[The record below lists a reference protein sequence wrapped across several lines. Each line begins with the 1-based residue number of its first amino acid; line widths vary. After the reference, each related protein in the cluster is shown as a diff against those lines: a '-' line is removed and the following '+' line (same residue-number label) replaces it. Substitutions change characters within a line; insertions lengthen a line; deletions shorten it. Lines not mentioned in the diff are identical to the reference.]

1 MAADHASAGQE
12 HLFQTSQPLLHGFSP
27 REVASLIRGI
37 DSQLVSIEY
46 AENHGERA
54 LVYTFEVAGKR
65 QPFCIA
71 VPSTPIASIADLYP
85 EAAPQELE
93 LQRRFGLAFQ
103 PPSAQADAL

>member
-1 MAADHASAGQE
+1 MAAHSASAGQE
-12 HLFQTSQPLLHGFSP
+12 QPSQASNMLLHEFSP
-27 REVASLIRGI
+27 RQIASLIRRI

-46 AENHGERA
+46 AENVDERA

-85 EAAPQELE
+85 EAALQEQE

-103 PPSAQADAL
+103 PPSAQADAS